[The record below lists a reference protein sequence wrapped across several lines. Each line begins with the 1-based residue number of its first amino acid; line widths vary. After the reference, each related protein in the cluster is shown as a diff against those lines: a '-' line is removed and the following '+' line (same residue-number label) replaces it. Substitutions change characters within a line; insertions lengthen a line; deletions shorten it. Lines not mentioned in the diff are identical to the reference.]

1 LAENVACVRQKVS
14 AHKVAVGKPGA
25 KRRLGRSRRRWWD
38 NTKCVFSIMVDYGL
52 DSFGS
57 G

>member
-1 LAENVACVRQKVS
+1 VGNVACVRQKVS
-14 AHKVAVGKPGA
+14 AHKVGVGNPGA
-25 KRRLGRSRRRWWD
+25 KRRLGRSGRRWWD
-38 NTKCVFSIMVDYGL
+38 NTECVFGFMVHYGL